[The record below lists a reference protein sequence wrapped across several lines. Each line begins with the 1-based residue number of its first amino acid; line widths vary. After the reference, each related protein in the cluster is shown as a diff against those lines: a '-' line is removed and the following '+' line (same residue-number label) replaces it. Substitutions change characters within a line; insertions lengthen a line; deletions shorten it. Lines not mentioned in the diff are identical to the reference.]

1 MKARITRIF
10 CSHHVVIHRSSSQ
23 TTCERCG
30 HELSRPAGR

>member
-10 CSHHVVIHRSSSQ
+10 CSHHVIIHRGPRQ

-30 HELSRPAGR
+30 LEMTPGRRH